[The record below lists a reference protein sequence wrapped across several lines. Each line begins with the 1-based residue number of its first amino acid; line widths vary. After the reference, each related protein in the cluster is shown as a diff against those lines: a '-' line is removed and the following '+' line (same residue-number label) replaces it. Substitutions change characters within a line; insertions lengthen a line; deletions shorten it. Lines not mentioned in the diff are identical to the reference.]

1 MSIPVISRDRKHHPL
16 VAGNVI
22 AGLLVLKA
30 HPAERVA
37 EQRYLVRFL
46 CCGAEK
52 YMPHKAVMLRHSC
65 GRKVCV
71 TCRNKAK
78 TKYAQEIRETA
89 VAMRARGQSIA
100 KISRAVAVPEGTVQ
114 GWLM

>member
-1 MSIPVISRDRKHHPL
+1 MSIPVISRDRKHRPL

-37 EQRYLVRFL
+37 EQRYLVRYL
-46 CCGAEK
+46 CCGTEK
-52 YMPHKAVMLRHSC
+52 YVSHKAVMLRHSC

-71 TCRNKAK
+71 VCRNKAK
-78 TKYAQEIRETA
+78 SKYAPVVRETA
-89 VAMRARGQSIA
+89 GAMRSRGQSVA